1 MRSELQIRSAAART
15 TPAPVLLILGIT
27 LPILMFGSL
36 FAGAVPLQFETV
48 VNSLLDLNGP
58 RQDFIVLQSR
68 LPRILLA
75 AVTGG
80 ALALSGALIQAL
92 MRNSLASPKIV
103 GINSGAALAVLV
115 TIFNVP
121 AMPPSLLPLPAV
133 GGGLLAGLL
142 VWWCAQRGNVDPRH
156 LTLVGLAVGLTLDAG
171 VDMLLVAN
179 TGPESSAPLIWLSG
193 SLWGRGW
200 AHLVSVAPILLGLAA
215 ATIFL
220 AFRLDLQ
227 ALGADRAA
235 GLGVRVNL
243 ERTIALLAAIA
254 LASVS
259 VSVVGV
265 IGFVGLM
272 APHVASRLVGGRHR
286 VMLPT
291 AALFGAVLTV
301 GADTAGRAIR
311 PPIEISAGILTALL
325 GASFFIW
332 LLVTENRETT
342 YDRNQ

>member
-1 MRSELQIRSAAART
+1 MRSDPESQRAAVRRDGAVKLIILVMIL
-15 TPAPVLLILGIT
+15 PVL
-27 LPILMFGSL
+27 MFVSL

-48 VNSLLDLNGP
+48 VNSLLDLDGP

-75 AVTGG
+75 AVAGG

-92 MRNSLASPKIV
+92 MRNPLASPKIV
-103 GINSGAALAVLV
+103 GINSGAALAVLLA
-115 TIFNVP
+115 IFYVP
-121 AMPPSLLPLPAV
+121 AMPVSMLPLPALA
-133 GGGLLAGLL
+133 GGLVAGLL
-142 VWWCAQRGNVDPRH
+142 VWWCAQWRNIEPRH
-156 LTLVGLAVGLTLDAG
+156 LTLVGLAMGLTLDAG
-171 VDMLLVAN
+171 VDMMLVAN

-200 AHLVSVAPILLGLAA
+200 VHLVNVAPILLGLAA
-215 ATIFL
+215 TTVLL

-227 ALGADRAA
+227 ALGSDRAA
-235 GLGVRVNL
+235 GLGVRVNM
-243 ERTIALLAAIA
+243 ERTIALFAAVA

-272 APHVASRLVGGRHR
+272 APHVATRLVGGRHR
-286 VMLPT
+286 VMLPA

-301 GADTAGRAIR
+301 GADTAGRAIH

-325 GASFFIW
+325 GAAFFIW
-332 LLVTENRETT
+332 LLVTEDKKEHI
-342 YDRNQ
+342 

>member
-1 MRSELQIRSAAART
+1 MRSDPQIRSVAARPT
-15 TPAPVLLILGIT
+15 AAPALRILGMI
-27 LPILMFGSL
+27 LPVLMFGSL
-36 FAGAVPLQFETV
+36 FVGAVPLRFETV
-48 VNSLLDLNGP
+48 VNSLLDLDGP

-75 AVTGG
+75 AVAGG

-92 MRNSLASPKIV
+92 MRNPLASPKIV
-103 GINSGAALAVLV
+103 GINSGAALAVLL
-115 TIFNVP
+115 TIFYVP
-121 AMPPSLLPLPAV
+121 AVPQSLLPLPAV

-142 VWWCAQRGNVDPRH
+142 VWWCAQQRNVDPRH
-156 LTLVGLAVGLTLDAG
+156 LTLVGLAVGLALDAG

-200 AHLVSVAPILLGLAA
+200 VHLVNVAPILLGLAA
-215 ATIFL
+215 ATILL

-227 ALGADRAA
+227 ALGSDRAA

-243 ERTIALLAAIA
+243 ERTIALFAAIG

-272 APHVASRLVGGRHR
+272 APHVATRLVGGRHL

-291 AALFGAVLTV
+291 AGLFGAVLTV
-301 GADTAGRAIR
+301 GADTAGRAVH

-325 GASFFIW
+325 GATFFIW
-332 LLVTENRETT
+332 LLVAE
-342 YDRNQ
+342 DGKAHL